1 MRGLLFLLAT
11 IFCLSAP
18 ESSLAQDV
26 TQEPICFKV
35 RNTAE
40 FSIWGRFI
48 TDYYTRPD
56 GIRAKH
62 RSNFRLEAA
71 GSKDPDK
78 GFPTDVAEF
87 CSYGPF
93 YPNRQLELA
102 LVTIVPVFTCKTS
115 IDAGEIILRGQ
126 RKEEGGVK
134 IWAECL

>member
-1 MRGLLFLLAT
+1 MRGLLLTLLTLLLLPLPAG
-11 IFCLSAP
+11 
-18 ESSLAQDV
+18 AQEI
-26 TQEPICFKV
+26 TPQPICFKL

-40 FSIWGRFI
+40 FSIWGSFV
-48 TDYYTRPD
+48 TDYFTRDD

-78 GFPTDVAEF
+78 GFPTDEAEF

-93 YPNRQLELA
+93 YEGRKLELV
-102 LVTIVPVFTCKTS
+102 LRTIVPVFTCKTS
-115 IDAGEIILRGQ
+115 IEAGEIVLRGE

-134 IWAECL
+134 MWAECL